1 MNCANCGNQVTND
14 AKFCN
19 KCGKSIE
26 VNYSNNTILG
36 KVKNHLEFLGYNI
49 KNLES
54 KESSKEIIIASHG
67 KRNSMVIS
75 NLTSNIVMFGVN
87 LTAEKQYSVHI
98 DTYINN
104 ANKEMGI
111 SKVYSE
117 IENEKVILKFESF
130 YIGEYK
136 KEAFVEF
143 VDSIE
148 SDIRQFCNGEKFNE
162 LFIK

>member
-54 KESSKEIIIASHG
+54 ITRLLFREEVFLKAKIKMLFFWEPLFQLMLLERKVTWFLILIPLQLDES
-67 KRNSMVIS
+67 
-75 NLTSNIVMFGVN
+75 
-87 LTAEKQYSVHI
+87 
-98 DTYINN
+98 
-104 ANKEMGI
+104 
-111 SKVYSE
+111 
-117 IENEKVILKFESF
+117 
-130 YIGEYK
+130 
-136 KEAFVEF
+136 
-143 VDSIE
+143 
-148 SDIRQFCNGEKFNE
+148 
-162 LFIK
+162 